1 MGYCLKVAAK
11 EEANR
16 QQEVFAEL
24 VVIHLR
30 EVSIGEVVIRLQE
43 VSMEVVSHQRE
54 AVKVEVSHLQEASMG
69 EVGNHLQEVSME
81 VVSHQREVESHL
93 LEVLEVQT
101 LEDFLP
107 LEAWLEQGSHL
118 TGEEV
123 HLQVALEEW
132 MEEGY
137 HP

>member
-1 MGYCLKVAAK
+1 MGYRLKVAAK

-30 EVSIGEVVIRLQE
+30 EVSIGEVVIR
-43 VSMEVVSHQRE
+43 
-54 AVKVEVSHLQEASMG
+54 
-69 EVGNHLQEVSME
+69 LQEVSME